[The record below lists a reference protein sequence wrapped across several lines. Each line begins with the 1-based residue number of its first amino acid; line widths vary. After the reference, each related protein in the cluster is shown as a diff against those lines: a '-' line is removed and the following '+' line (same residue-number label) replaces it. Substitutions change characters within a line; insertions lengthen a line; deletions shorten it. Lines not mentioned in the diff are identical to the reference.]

1 MFILPCLQLP
11 NGATRNALAC
21 HLTEVS
27 NRSLSRVLLLAS
39 IVLFSLEA
47 SAYCR
52 QNSCAEG
59 TRLVCDSF
67 EDPDDCHEVEEAC
80 ERDAAGCI
88 AEGHTL
94 HRSTTCLS
102 FGVAKGNA
110 QTLGLNDQKFLDVV
124 TRAFEVWTSV
134 DCGGGRPPGFQV
146 QSVGLVTASGAFY
159 CSEAN
164 LNLSTW
170 FLSRNWR
177 HDPEALGYATTISD
191 RTNGLVY
198 DSDVEL
204 NVLEIATNFPA
215 AEREAALLAIAVHE
229 AGHFLGL
236 AHSQDGRAVMY
247 EAYSRSGLSNRP
259 LTQDDIDGICAIFPP
274 TDTPP
279 TCAAPGVANA
289 ALDARAC
296 QSVMEAEVG
305 VGATPPA
312 AGESDAAPPEATC
325 SVRGSFGAPDV
336 VRRLHG
342 VGLWAL
348 GLMAW
353 VYVRARRRK

>member
-1 MFILPCLQLP
+1 MFACQLSLVSNWKLSWVLPSVSILLVP
-11 NGATRNALAC
+11 
-21 HLTEVS
+21 TEVD
-27 NRSLSRVLLLAS
+27 
-39 IVLFSLEA
+39 
-47 SAYCR
+47 AYCR

-59 TRLVCDSF
+59 TRLVCERF
-67 EDPDDCHEVEEAC
+67 EDPDDCQEVEETC
-80 ERDAAGCI
+80 ERDTGGCI

-94 HRSTTCLS
+94 HRSTACLS

-134 DCGGGRPPGFQV
+134 DCGGGQPPGFQI

-177 HDPEALGYATTISD
+177 HDPNALGYATTISD

-204 NVLEIATNFPA
+204 NALKIATDFPA
-215 AEREAALLAIAVHE
+215 QEREAALLAIAVHE

-247 EAYSRSGLSNRP
+247 EAYSRTGLSNRA

-274 TDTPP
+274 TDAPSS
-279 TCAAPGVANA
+279 CAEPGVVDA

-305 VGATPPA
+305 AGMTTPTSAEPDPA
-312 AGESDAAPPEATC
+312 SPEATC
-325 SVRGSFGAPDV
+325 SVPGSVGARNV

-342 VGLWAL
+342 VGFWAL